1 MKRTLFALAMAFA
14 AATLQVSAQTQK
26 PRMTAEQRT
35 EQRVKK
41 MAEELKLTEEQQA
54 QILKL
59 YTDMQKQNV
68 SRENRKEAMQK
79 LETSIMQV
87 LTPEQQTTYKQ
98 LKEQQKAQRK
108 QQGQRGGQRPNRQ
121 NDEGDND

>member
-1 MKRTLFALAMAFA
+1 MKKTLFALAFA
-14 AATLQVSAQTQK
+14 AATLQMSAQTQK

-41 MAEELKLTEEQQA
+41 MTEELKLTTDQQS

-108 QQGQRGGQRPNRQ
+108 QQGPRGGQRPNSQ
-121 NDEGDND
+121 HDEGDND